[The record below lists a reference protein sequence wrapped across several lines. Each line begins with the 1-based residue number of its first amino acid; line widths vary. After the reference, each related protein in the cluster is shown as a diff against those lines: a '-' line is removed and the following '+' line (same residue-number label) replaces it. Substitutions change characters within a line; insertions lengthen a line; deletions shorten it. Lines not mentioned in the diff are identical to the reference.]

1 MIKYIAMN
9 TIRKYLLLIFITI
22 LGISCDQEAF
32 FELDR
37 PNEFPWTNVNE
48 LEIGVREPY
57 FLLNREPWDNPFGTI
72 ALKNFTESDIA
83 VFLPQFVGASAS
95 AEYYNREFSNATPAY
110 EMEGAFVRL
119 YQMITACNGPLKML
133 DDAEEAGEDP
143 FPSMTQT
150 DRDKVNQFKGEL
162 LFMRGLAYWH
172 LARMYAPPYNP
183 NGSNEGRYFTLRR
196 EYSTSSEELKNPT
209 LGSVAEVY
217 TAIEED
223 WTNAKALLFEDHST
237 LVNELNLRARA
248 NKVAASAML
257 MRLYFIK
264 GEHSKA
270 QAECDYILGSSLYD
284 LAEDPIQA
292 FNKNGADG
300 WGSEVIWQTACDNV
314 SGAYGRMETIYGRS
328 HFSSTKMAAW
338 ASQAMSHWAMK
349 QVGWM
354 DSDLSETEEARND
367 KRYQQIY
374 FRYEVDPRSDL
385 VPPMVWNHKWFR
397 APDQRRSNR
406 PLIRL
411 AEVYL
416 TRSIIRFNNND
427 RDGAAADLNVVR
439 NRAGLGNIGANE
451 LTAEMIHNE
460 RIKEMA
466 TENGDRTY
474 YLIGLQLPIGI
485 GDRNPASFSPVLPPY
500 SEYYWQVPVVEQN
513 QNQSYGDGN

>member
-1 MIKYIAMN
+1 MN
-9 TIRKYLLLIFITI
+9 TNLKYLLLIFTF
-22 LGISCDQEAF
+22 ISIFSCNQDEF
-32 FELDR
+32 FKLER
-37 PNEFPWTNVNE
+37 PNQFPWVNVNE
-48 LEIGVREPY
+48 LELGVREPY
-57 FLLNREPWDNPFGTI
+57 FLLNRDPWFHAFGTV

-95 AEYYNREFSNATPAY
+95 AAYYNREFSKATPAY
-110 EMEGAFVRL
+110 EMEGTFIKL
-119 YQMITACNGPLKML
+119 YEMITACNGPLQML
-133 DDAEEAGEDP
+133 NDAEEAGKDP
-143 FPSMTQT
+143 FPSMTQA

-162 LFMRGLAYWH
+162 LFMRGLAYWY

-183 NGSNEGRYFTLRR
+183 NGSNDGRYFTLRR
-196 EYSTSSEELKNPT
+196 EFITSSDELKKPI

-217 TAIEED
+217 AAIEED
-223 WTNAKALLFEDHST
+223 WTKAKSLLFENHESLINDI
-237 LVNELNLRARA
+237 NARARA
-248 NKVAASAML
+248 NKYAASAML

-264 GEHSKA
+264 GEHDKA
-270 QAECDYILGSSLYD
+270 LAECDYILGSPLYD
-284 LAEDPIQA
+284 LTEDPIQA

-300 WGSEVIWQTACDNV
+300 WGSEVIWQTACNNI

-328 HFSSTKMAAW
+328 HFSSKNMAAW
-338 ASQAMSHWAMK
+338 ASQAMSHWSMK

-354 DSDLSETEEARND
+354 SADLSETAEARSDKRYVQVYARND
-367 KRYQQIY
+367 
-374 FRYEVDPRSDL
+374 VDPRSNL
-385 VPPMVWNHKWFR
+385 VPPMVWSHKWFR

-416 TRSIIRFNNND
+416 TRSIIRFNKND
-427 RDGAAADLNVVR
+427 KTGAAADLNVVR
-439 NRAGLGNIGANE
+439 NRAGLVNIEANA
-451 LTAEMIHNE
+451 LTADMIHNE

-485 GDRNPASFSPVLPPY
+485 GDRDPSKFSPVMPPY

-513 QNQSYGDGN
+513 QNQSYHGN

>member
-1 MIKYIAMN
+1 MN
-9 TIRKYLLLIFITI
+9 TTKKYLLLIFSVLLT
-22 LGISCDQEAF
+22 ISCDQEAY
-32 FELDR
+32 FELER
-37 PNEFPWTNVNE
+37 PNEFPWVNVNE
-48 LEIGVREPY
+48 LELGVREPY
-57 FLLNREPWDNPFGTI
+57 FLLNRDPWFHAFGTI

-95 AEYYNREFSNATPAY
+95 AAYYNREFSKATPAY
-110 EMEGAFVRL
+110 EMEGTFVKL
-119 YQMITACNGPLKML
+119 YEMINACNGPLQML
-133 DDAEEAGEDP
+133 NDAEEAGKDP
-143 FPSMTQT
+143 FPSMTQAE
-150 DRDKVNQFKGEL
+150 RDKVNQFKGEL
-162 LFMRGLAYWH
+162 YFMRGLAYWY

-196 EYSTSSEELKNPT
+196 KYSTSSEELKNPT

-217 TAIEED
+217 AAIEED
-223 WTNAKALLFEDHST
+223 WTKAKGLLFEDHES
-237 LVNELNLRARA
+237 LINDINARARA
-248 NKVAASAML
+248 NKYAASAML

-264 GEHSKA
+264 GEHDKA
-270 QAECDYILGSSLYD
+270 LAECDYILSSSKYD
-284 LAEDPIQA
+284 LKQDPIQA

-300 WGSEVIWQTACDNV
+300 WGSEVIWQTACNNI

-328 HFSSTKMAAW
+328 HFSSKNMAAW
-338 ASQAMSHWAMK
+338 ASQAMSHWSMK

-354 DSDLSETEEARND
+354 SADLSETAEARSDKRYVQVYARND
-367 KRYQQIY
+367 
-374 FRYEVDPRSDL
+374 VDPRSNL
-385 VPPMVWNHKWFR
+385 VPPMVWSHKWFR

-416 TRSIIRFNNND
+416 TRSIIRFNKND
-427 RDGAAADLNVVR
+427 KTGAAADLNVVR
-439 NRAGLGNIGANE
+439 NRAGLVNIEANA
-451 LTAEMIHNE
+451 LTADMIHNE

-485 GDRNPASFSPVLPPY
+485 GDRDPSKFSPVMPPY

-513 QNQSYGDGN
+513 QNQSYHEN